1 LKSLLESEG
10 YSVSEAG
17 TLAEASR
24 RLQSDPP
31 EVAVLDITLPDGDGA
46 AWLVSLRQEGPIPFP
61 VIALT
66 GVTADEDRR
75 RIERSGVCAVL
86 NKPVNV
92 SMLFEALAECVEGN
106 RPVSP

>member
-1 LKSLLESEG
+1 MRL
-10 YSVSEAG
+10 
-17 TLAEASR
+17 TEASR
-24 RLQSDPP
+24 RLRSEPP

-46 AWLVSLRQEGPIPFP
+46 AWLASLREEGPLPFP

-75 RIERSGVCAVL
+75 RIERSGVAAVL
-86 NKPVNV
+86 HKPVNV
-92 SMLFEALAECVEGN
+92 SLLFDALAECVEGK